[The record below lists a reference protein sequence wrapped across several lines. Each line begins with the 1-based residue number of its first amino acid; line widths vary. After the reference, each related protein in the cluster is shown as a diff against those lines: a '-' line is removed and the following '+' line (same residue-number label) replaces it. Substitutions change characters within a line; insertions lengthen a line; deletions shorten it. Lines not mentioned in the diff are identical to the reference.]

1 MFGLEHERRATL
13 SDMLQEAV
21 ACHRAAN
28 EFVWRHEGEEGTRR
42 GQDRQAVAG
51 SALDPALA
59 QGIPFARTADPEF
72 PPAPEGGLVLRSRL
86 SLLLLLT
93 ACSSWQRMGK
103 DSAPTPEESLTS
115 LIDMPA
121 VYRSMGRIAAGPP
134 LPFVGTMVFAAGP
147 GDSVKAILGLSIE
160 KRALAFRKDGTSY
173 LARYRVEMYL
183 ESPDAPPIR
192 FARDQEVRVV
202 EFSETMRND
211 ESVLFQ
217 QLFHLKSGSYHVT
230 VSVRDPVSA
239 RQTQADAD
247 FVAPDFSAASFSAPI
262 LAYQVTGR
270 GTREQ
275 DLAVVLSPRG
285 TVSYGGDTL
294 LALVEGYN
302 YATPTAVP
310 FDIINDLDQVIT
322 QDTLRFT
329 GARPIESHVIRIVPD
344 SQPLGELRIR
354 VGSGAE
360 TRQASVLVSFSGAW
374 ILTNY
379 SEMLDLL
386 RYFGH
391 EDLLKQLKKAPAS
404 ERARL
409 WQEFYKKTDPVP
421 VTPENEA
428 LEQYFGR
435 MSIANQRFTDEEVPG
450 WRTDRGMVF
459 ITLGEPEEI
468 FNSSS
473 STQGRFFRWTYVPL
487 RLEVVFE
494 DVASVSRFRL
504 TSDSRAAYDRV
515 LARVRRGES

>member
-1 MFGLEHERRATL
+1 
-13 SDMLQEAV
+13 
-21 ACHRAAN
+21 
-28 EFVWRHEGEEGTRR
+28 
-42 GQDRQAVAG
+42 
-51 SALDPALA
+51 
-59 QGIPFARTADPEF
+59 
-72 PPAPEGGLVLRSRL
+72 VLRLRL
-86 SLLLLLT
+86 SFLVLLT
-93 ACSSWQRMGK
+93 ACSSWQRVGQA
-103 DSAPTPEESLTS
+103 STPSPEETLTS
-115 LIDMPA
+115 LFDMPA
-121 VYRSMGRIAAGPP
+121 VYRTMGRLAAGQP
-134 LPFVGTMVFAAGP
+134 LPFVGTMAFAAGP

-160 KRALAFRKDGTSY
+160 NRALAFRKDGTTF
-173 LARYRVEMYL
+173 LARYRVEMFL

-192 FARDQEVRVV
+192 FARDEEVRVTD
-202 EFSETMRND
+202 FAETMRSD

-230 VSVRDPVSA
+230 VSVRDPSTS
-239 RQTQADAD
+239 RQTQADAV
-247 FVAPDFSAASFSAPI
+247 FVAPDFGAASFSAPI

-270 GTREQ
+270 RAREQ
-275 DLAVVLSPRG
+275 DLAIVLSPRG

-302 YATPTAVP
+302 YTTPTMVP
-310 FDIINDLDQVIT
+310 FELIDDLDSVIT
-322 QDTLRFT
+322 RDTLRFP
-329 GARPIESHVIRIVPD
+329 GAYAVEPQVVRIVPD
-344 SQPLGELRIR
+344 NQPLGELRLR

-360 TRQASVLVSFSGAW
+360 AKETSALVSFSGAW

-391 EDLLKQLKKAPAS
+391 EDLVKQLKKAPPN
-404 ERARL
+404 ERPQL

-435 MSIANQRFTDEEVPG
+435 MSIANQRFTDEEVAG

-468 FNSSS
+468 YNAS
-473 STQGRFFRWTYVPL
+473 STDQGRIIRWTYNQL

-494 DVASVSRFRL
+494 DRAGVSRFRL
-504 TSDSRAAYDRV
+504 TSDSRASYDRV
-515 LARVRRGES
+515 LARTRRGEK